1 MGQVGSRADDVKYEI
16 NNHVLYMSLD
26 YTPKDT
32 VKIFADLT
40 FNHSVATV
48 DDPYFGNSL
57 YPNYYPTAAD
67 PYSYVAAYYDT
78 NFTGSED
85 WSDLR
90 SDQLS
95 ASAGFVWEVRN
106 DITLNSTFIYRWYD
120 DDKAY
125 LGDDNDGKVK
135 ILSVGLVKK
144 F

>member
-16 NNHVLYMSLD
+16 DNHVLYMSLN

-32 VKIFADLT
+32 VKIFADFT

-48 DDPYFGNSL
+48 DDPYFGNNF
-57 YPNYYPTAAD
+57 YPNYYPTSQD
-67 PYSYVAAYYDT
+67 PYSWVAAYNNT
-78 NFTGSED
+78 NFTGSGD

-90 SDQLS
+90 IDQLS
-95 ASAGFVWEVRN
+95 ASAGFDWDVRK
-106 DITLNSTFIYRWYD
+106 DITLSSSFVYRWYD

-125 LGDDNDGKVK
+125 LGEDTDGKVK
-135 ILSVGLVKK
+135 ILSIGLMKR